1 MTSCLP
7 PPAEEIISP
16 IVKRKKLLHDGAK
29 KEAATIHT
37 SSSRHHHCNIN
48 GHNPVN
54 LNEEDFYQYVNF
66 RVLDS
71 LGYPGAY
78 KKFML
83 RRRDQGADWA
93 IKMNNHVILVQ
104 HAIKDLSLIEQV
116 GSTFSFLCNRN
127 IHTSRI
133 VASGY
138 QKIQRPQESRCCM
151 ATCGEKQYPPIR
163 SIFNCRHMPHHRKNQ
178 CTMHCNPWQRE
189 RSTQFHSLQ
198 QIFLLL
204 VPAMDHLQNR
214 YPYQGPCFF
223 SFSLTNLTDL
233 SQVYTRKTLEEVDPN
248 SELSLVEIAQKFKDR
263 TQEMQNFARSFHA
276 AYMHVYRS
284 AKGGLLSVV

>member
-116 GSTFSFLCNRN
+116 GSTFSFFMQKKYPSYITHRFV
-127 IHTSRI
+127 RI
-133 VASGY
+133 SKNPASS
-138 QKIQRPQESRCCM
+138 KI
-151 ATCGEKQYPPIR
+151 
-163 SIFNCRHMPHHRKNQ
+163 
-178 CTMHCNPWQRE
+178 
-189 RSTQFHSLQ
+189 
-198 QIFLLL
+198 
-204 VPAMDHLQNR
+204 
-214 YPYQGPCFF
+214 
-223 SFSLTNLTDL
+223 
-233 SQVYTRKTLEEVDPN
+233 
-248 SELSLVEIAQKFKDR
+248 
-263 TQEMQNFARSFHA
+263 
-276 AYMHVYRS
+276 
-284 AKGGLLSVV
+284 